1 MCSLEVYFIL
11 ADSLSKHFNYQWK
24 HKFNGCKTSVKYSCN
39 CTLKYFVSIV
49 LGNRVIFFSAKKK
62 TTTKQY
68 CLQKQKNGHSQH
80 VSWLARYKYCFCE
93 TNLMHCTC
101 DFFFFQFD
109 YAAEKFMQ
117 SIVIWQYCIISP
129 YRILSVLGAKVSHI
143 NDLYSLPVLQKHTK
157 VTEECNIF

>member
-62 TTTKQY
+62 HSTASKNRKMVTLNM
-68 CLQKQKNGHSQH
+68 CHGLQDINSAFVKLI
-80 VSWLARYKYCFCE
+80 W
-93 TNLMHCTC
+93 CTAPVI
-101 DFFFFQFD
+101 FFFSIWLHCRKV
-109 YAAEKFMQ
+109 YAIYCDLTILHNKSLQNTKCFRSKGFSYKWSPFFASITKTHQ
-117 SIVIWQYCIISP
+117 SDW
-129 YRILSVLGAKVSHI
+129 RM
-143 NDLYSLPVLQKHTK
+143 
-157 VTEECNIF
+157 